1 MSEKRGFTGKLQYDF
16 NTAAVCE
23 VCIKGNWYRTTARE
37 FRSFDGSRR
46 LTEPIKQPGIG
57 DKFDDIEFHTYDYKG
72 PVYVMQTNDQV
83 IRMDTE
89 TIVTNPFMPT
99 STKAIQNSSRI

>member
-1 MSEKRGFTGKLQYDF
+1 MAEKTGLTGKLHYDF

-46 LTEPIKQPGIG
+46 LTQPIKPVGLG
-57 DKFDDIEFHTYDYKG
+57 EDVVNTLMETIEYNG
-72 PVYVMQTNDQV
+72 PVYVLRTNDQV
-83 IRMDTE
+83 IKMDTE
-89 TIVTNPFMPT
+89 TIVTNPFMPKAQ
-99 STKAIQNSSRI
+99 KAIPNSSRI

>member
-1 MSEKRGFTGKLQYDF
+1 MAEKRGLTVKLSYDF

-37 FRSFDGSRR
+37 FRSFDGQRR
-46 LTEPIKQPGIG
+46 LTQPLNPVKLGE
-57 DKFDDIEFHTYDYKG
+57 DVVDTVMQTVEYNG
-72 PVYVMQTNDQV
+72 PVFVMQTNDQV

-89 TIVTNPFMPT
+89 TIVTNPFMP
-99 STKAIQNSSRI
+99 KVKKPLPNSSRI

>member
-1 MSEKRGFTGKLQYDF
+1 MSEKKGLTGKLTYDF

-46 LTEPIKQPGIG
+46 LTQPLRPVGLG
-57 DKFDDIEFHTYDYKG
+57 EDVLNVEMETYEYNG
-72 PVYVMQTNDQV
+72 PVYVLLTNQEV

-89 TIVTNPFMPT
+89 NIVTNPFMPKIQK
-99 STKAIQNSSRI
+99 SLQNSSRI

>member
-37 FRSFDGSRR
+37 FRSFDGQRR
-46 LTEPIKQPGIG
+46 LTQPAKPVGLRDSVI
-57 DKFDDIEFHTYDYKG
+57 DVEMVTTQYDG
-72 PVYVMQTNDQV
+72 PVYVLQTNDEV
-83 IRMDTE
+83 VRMDTE
-89 TIVTNPFMPT
+89 TIVTNPYLP
-99 STKAIQNSSRI
+99 NSQKVIANSGRI

>member
-1 MSEKRGFTGKLQYDF
+1 MAEKKGLTGRLVYDF

-46 LTEPIKQPGIG
+46 LTEAIKQPGIG
-57 DKFDDIEFHTYDYKG
+57 DKFEDIEFHTYGYSG
-72 PVYVMQTNDQV
+72 PVYVMQTNDEV
-83 IRMDTE
+83 VRMDTE
-89 TIVTNPFMPT
+89 TIVTNPFVPKVEK
-99 STKAIQNSSRI
+99 SLQNSSRI

>member
-1 MSEKRGFTGKLQYDF
+1 MAEKRGLTGKLVYDF

-46 LTEPIKQPGIG
+46 LTQPLKPVALGE
-57 DKFDDIEFHTYDYKG
+57 DVVNTVMHTTEYNG
-72 PVYVMQTNDQV
+72 AVYVMQTNNEV
-83 IRMDTE
+83 IRMNTE
-89 TIVTNPFMPT
+89 TIVTNPFMPKVQK
-99 STKAIQNSSRI
+99 SLQNSSRI